1 MRRFRF
7 RLETVLRHRRAL
19 LRQKQREFGEAQAEA
34 TRLQEAT
41 LAMDGRR
48 RECQEQIR
56 QVALGLMARSEMLRL
71 RTYSNALWLKVLG
84 AGQKLVELRDGVEA
98 RRKAMVKA
106 RQDVRALEILR
117 EKALKQWQADADRE
131 ERNFLDDLRPA
142 AGLLEPPTAAGGG
155 A

>member
-7 RLETVLRHRRAL
+7 RLQTVLRHRRAL

-34 TRLQEAT
+34 TRLQQAI
-41 LAMDGRR
+41 LVMDGNR

-71 RTYSNALWLKVLG
+71 RTYANALWLKILG

-117 EKALKQWQADADRE
+117 EKALAQWQAEADRE

-142 AGLLEPPTAAGGG
+142 ATLLEPPMAAGGG